1 MDIEKSNSAATFIGG
16 MAERL
21 GVAARTTTIFG
32 DPVERDGLTVI
43 PVARALWGFG
53 GGVGHRKDADGGG
66 GGGGM
71 QITPI
76 GFIELKNGAAEFRPI
91 RTVSFNWIIA
101 GGLAAIFLLRKTL
114 RKNHQ

>member
-1 MDIEKSNSAATFIGG
+1 MELEKPNAAETFIGG
-16 MAERL
+16 MAERM
-21 GVAARTTTIFG
+21 GVAARATSIFG

-43 PVARALWGFG
+43 PVAKAHWGFG
-53 GGVGHRKDADGGG
+53 GGVGHRNHEEGGG

-71 QITPI
+71 QVIPV

-91 RTVSFNWIIA
+91 RTVSFNWMIA

-114 RKNHQ
+114 RQNHQ